1 MSDSL
6 RPHGLQHAKLSCPS
20 ISPGGCFKLMSIESV
35 MLSNHLI
42 LCLPL
47 LLPPSVFPSIRVFS
61 NELALCIR
69 QSIGAS
75 ASASVLAM
83 NIQGWFPLGLTVLIF
98 LLSRGHVLMLNFKHQ
113 KINYLQERI
122 AFSINYECEKCI
134 GYFLDSHSKFCIKYL
149 LILLSFLI
157 GVPVEKEKMSLLHTL

>member
-1 MSDSL
+1 MDCSMPSF
-6 RPHGLQHAKLSCPS
+6 PVLQYLLEVVSNSCPLS
-20 ISPGGCFKLMSIESV
+20 QWCCLTISFSVSLFSSYPQSFPASGSFPMSWLFASG
-35 MLSNHLI
+35 
-42 LCLPL
+42 
-47 LLPPSVFPSIRVFS
+47 
-61 NELALCIR
+61 R

-83 NIQGWFPLGLTVLIF
+83 NIQGWFPLGLTGLIF
-98 LLSRGHVLMLNFKHQ
+98 LLSRGRVLMLNFKHQ

-134 GYFLDSHSKFCIKYL
+134 GYFLDSHSKFCIKCL

-157 GVPVEKEKMSLLHTL
+157 GVPVEKEKISLLNTL